1 MVPIKNSII
10 CLIIAFNIIGI
21 ITNLILSNGKFC
33 ISDKD
38 SFYRNGIEKMIVM
51 ILCGISIYFIM
62 TLILIFNFNLQD
74 PQEFQANQINY
85 SNHSDQQNQRN
96 QRNNANFKGFEIIEY
111 FNCRGNGDGL
121 GLLIIIIALISVVF
135 LVIFLLVKLYKAM
148 GRKNTAYCSIIFLTI
163 IHMGISIICFGL
175 IHHVN
180 FYIIGG
186 ISSSLFI
193 FNFLI
198 ILIPNCRKRQISN
211 ELENIEIK
219 DPILMPQNGNNN
231 ILVRDNCVKTPL
243 YNQVDNSK
251 MNEIGKPIKS
261 LNPINVFERNN
272 EKPHQYFDDK
282 NELLI
287 NQNDQISQTPNS
299 RISDLSNAPLPNDFN
314 LPTEEEIYKNYS
326 NL

>member
-1 MVPIKNSII
+1 
-10 CLIIAFNIIGI
+10 
-21 ITNLILSNGKFC
+21 
-33 ISDKD
+33 
-38 SFYRNGIEKMIVM
+38 
-51 ILCGISIYFIM
+51 
-62 TLILIFNFNLQD
+62 
-74 PQEFQANQINY
+74 
-85 SNHSDQQNQRN
+85 
-96 QRNNANFKGFEIIEY
+96 
-111 FNCRGNGDGL
+111 L

-135 LVIFLLVKLYKAM
+135 LFIFLLVKLYKAM
-148 GRKNTAYCSIIFLTI
+148 GRKNTAYCSIIILTI

-175 IHHVN
+175 IHHIN

-186 ISSSLFI
+186 ISSCLFI

-211 ELENIEIK
+211 DLENIQIK
-219 DPILMPQNGNNN
+219 DPMLMQQNGNNN

-251 MNEIGKPIKS
+251 MNGIGKPIKS